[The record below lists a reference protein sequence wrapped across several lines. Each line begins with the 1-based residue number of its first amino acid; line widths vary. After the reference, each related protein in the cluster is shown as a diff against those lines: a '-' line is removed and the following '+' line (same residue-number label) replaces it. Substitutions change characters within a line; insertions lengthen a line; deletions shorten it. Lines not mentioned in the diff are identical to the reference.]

1 MEPLAASVSF
11 TVETAPGMQS
21 SDVGSLPHIAVVL
34 SSCRE
39 TGEEDGPV
47 RKKGMD
53 TLEQS

>member
-1 MEPLAASVSF
+1 
-11 TVETAPGMQS
+11 MQS